1 MSPPLPP
8 QQSLCRDLDK
18 EGTKAWLDMMLEKLS
33 THSSENEENLSGRD
47 KAMKAQEKKKLEAMI
62 ERHKGLM
69 GPTMEAQSMWT
80 PRLLRP
86 SFPSRGGCGGAA
98 LSLSLLG
105 MSSEADL

>member
-1 MSPPLPP
+1 
-8 QQSLCRDLDK
+8 
-18 EGTKAWLDMMLEKLS
+18 MMLEKLS

-86 SFPSRGGCGGAA
+86 SFPSRGGCGGVA
-98 LSLSLLG
+98 LSLSL
-105 MSSEADL
+105 S

>member
-1 MSPPLPP
+1 
-8 QQSLCRDLDK
+8 
-18 EGTKAWLDMMLEKLS
+18 MLEKLS

-80 PRLLRP
+80 PRVWL
-86 SFPSRGGCGGAA
+86 SFPNRGGCCAA
-98 LSLSLLG
+98 LSLNHEFRGRPSLDRTAPAVCRSG
-105 MSSEADL
+105 FCHDHS